1 LKSAPP
7 PKRGPPPASE
17 STVITS
23 PGVTPFSEEDTGGA
37 AGFPPPPPPP
47 DDEDEGATSDQRRPP
62 PSVITRPPTA
72 LRNGGFP
79 EPGRPPT
86 QAGPAEP
93 VRPLTAV
100 RSPGGARPF
109 AFKNLPKVSRAQAL
123 ISERLEWLMP
133 TAGADGESAQAV
145 CARLKELFEDEV
157 GLVLDHT
164 HVVTPQQLRK
174 ITAEPTFLAVL
185 SPAPQRTRGLL
196 EVDLALCHAS
206 IDKLLGGTGDSVA
219 LRPLTDIEE
228 GVMAYIILE
237 VLKTLAPNLD
247 PGLPR
252 PRLEGSL
259 RSIDQAMALV
269 AEESQLAVL
278 QFKAT
283 LGNQAGFV
291 RLFIPA
297 SIVGMTNSPTEGPER
312 RARRKLQLERNL
324 PRLRLVKTWLRAEI
338 GRAEIYRKDLA
349 GIRSGD
355 VVLLDELT
363 ARPDLGQGGVVKLR
377 VGRGQRGRLVADL
390 KIEDGQFKAE
400 ITGFQAGE
408 EPRTPPQPG
417 EGAPP
422 SDQAGGAV
430 SEENQQGEGADLLA
444 DIPLSIAVEVARVPV
459 TAEAVVGLKT
469 GQVIDLNKV
478 PGEPVEL
485 SVNGKIIARGELV
498 DIEGHLGVKVLS
510 LVE

>member
-1 LKSAPP
+1 MKSNPP
-7 PKRGPPPASE
+7 PRRGPPPAHE

-23 PGVTPFSEEDTGGA
+23 PGRTPFDPEEDTGQESA
-37 AGFPPPPPPP
+37 FPPPPPP
-47 DDEDEGATSDQRRPP
+47 DDDAPAEDWRPP
-62 PSVITRPPTA
+62 PAVLTRPPTG
-72 LRNGGFP
+72 LRGAGFP
-79 EPGRPPT
+79 EAPRPAT
-86 QAGPAEP
+86 SAGFSEAA
-93 VRPLTAV
+93 RPLTAV
-100 RSPGGARPF
+100 KVPGGVRPF
-109 AFKNLPKVSRAQAL
+109 AYRNLPRVSRAQAL
-123 ISERLEWLMP
+123 ISDRLEWLMP
-133 TAGADGESAQAV
+133 TAGADRESTAAV
-145 CARLKELFEDEV
+145 CARLKELFEEEV
-157 GLVLDHT
+157 QLVLDHT

-174 ITAEPTFLAVL
+174 IAAEPTFLAVL

-196 EVDLALCHAS
+196 EVDLSLCHAS

-252 PRLEGSL
+252 PRLEGTL
-259 RSIDQAMALV
+259 RSLDQAMALV
-269 AEESQLAVL
+269 AEENQLAVL

-283 LGNQAGFV
+283 LGTQAGFV

-312 RARRKLQLERNL
+312 RARRQLQIERNL
-324 PRLRLVKTWLRAEI
+324 PRLKLVKTWLRAEI

-363 ARPDLGQGGVVKLR
+363 ARPDRGEGGTVKLR
-377 VGRGQRGRLVADL
+377 VGRGQVGRLLADL
-390 KIEDGQFKAE
+390 LVEDGQLKAR
-400 ITGFQAGE
+400 ITGFEHGE

-417 EGAPP
+417 EGA
-422 SDQAGGAV
+422 QATDDSGGAV
-430 SEENQQGEGADLLA
+430 SENEQGEGADLLA
-444 DIPLSIAVEVARVPV
+444 DIPLAIAVEVARVAV
-459 TAEAVVGLKT
+459 TADAVVGLKS
-469 GQVIDLNKV
+469 GQVLDLNKV

-510 LVE
+510 LVD

>member
-1 LKSAPP
+1 M
-7 PKRGPPPASE
+7 
-17 STVITS
+17 ITS
-23 PGVTPFSEEDTGGA
+23 PGRTPFDPEEDTGQESA
-37 AGFPPPPPPP
+37 FPPPPPP
-47 DDEDEGATSDQRRPP
+47 DEDSPSDEWGPP
-62 PSVITRPPTA
+62 PPPVLTRPPTG
-72 LRNGGFP
+72 LRGAAGFP
-79 EPGRPPT
+79 ESPRPATSAGRPD
-86 QAGPAEP
+86 AA
-93 VRPLTAV
+93 RPLTAV
-100 RSPGGARPF
+100 RAPSPGEVRPF
-109 AFKNLPKVSRAQAL
+109 VFRNLPRVSRAQAL
-123 ISERLEWLMP
+123 ISDRLEWLMP
-133 TAGADGESAQAV
+133 TAGADRESMAAV
-145 CARLKELFEDEV
+145 CARLKELFEEEV
-157 GLVLDHT
+157 QLVLDHT

-174 ITAEPTFLAVL
+174 IAAEPTFLAVL

-196 EVDLALCHAS
+196 EVDLSLCHAS

-252 PRLEGSL
+252 PRLEGTL
-259 RSIDQAMALV
+259 RGLDQAMSLV

-283 LGNQAGFV
+283 LGTQAGFV

-312 RARRKLQLERNL
+312 RARRRLQIQRNL
-324 PRLRLVKTWLRAEI
+324 PRLKLVKTWLRAEI

-363 ARPDLGQGGVVKLR
+363 ARPDRGEGGTVKLR
-377 VGRGQRGRLVADL
+377 VGRGQVGRLLADL
-390 KIEDGQFKAE
+390 VVDEGQLKAR
-400 ITGFQAGE
+400 ITGFEHGE

-417 EGAPP
+417 EGAPATDD
-422 SDQAGGAV
+422 SGGAV
-430 SEENQQGEGADLLA
+430 SEQNEQGEGADLLA
-444 DIPLSIAVEVARVPV
+444 DIPLAIAVEVARVAV
-459 TAEAVVGLKT
+459 TADAVVGLKS
-469 GQVIDLNKV
+469 GQILDLNKV

-498 DIEGHLGVKVLS
+498 EIEGHLGVKVLS
-510 LVE
+510 LVD